1 MEENISLIKH
11 QQISKKFKIDYNN
24 IRELFYE
31 KVKDGPDDIFLI
43 SPGENTIEFTY
54 GELKSLIKN
63 TYGIFRR
70 LELKNKDRISLIFH
84 NSPEFLVLYFSALC
98 FGLTI
103 VPINPDIAPKEM
115 RYIITDSKSKVI
127 FYSNKL
133 EFKIKNIKNLD
144 SVKLEKITSVNDQ
157 EFSLKNEDGFEENEI
172 SVNDIA
178 VIIYTSGTTGN
189 PKGVILSHL
198 NLLSD
203 SKSISEWFH
212 FNRKTRTLCILP
224 LYHNNGQITTLLAP
238 LYQGGSTVIV
248 QGKVSLQSFWDL
260 VNRFD
265 VTWTSVMAS
274 ILSILL
280 SISKER
286 KDQTLKAILCGGQIL
301 TRTIQK
307 QFEDRFEV
315 PIFEGYGLTETTSFS
330 CINGFPAE
338 KRRIGSIGKA
348 LPINEM
354 SILDKNSKNVDEN
367 NIGEICIRGYN
378 VTAGYLGLKEKNEN
392 SFRNGWFHSGDF
404 GRKDSDGFFYFQ
416 GREDFLI
423 IKGGEN
429 IYPAELENVLYQHP
443 DIIECAVIGIP
454 HKLLGE
460 DVCAFV
466 KCKEESEISET
477 ELKEFCKNNISN
489 FKSPQKIIIINLL
502 NDLDDIPKG
511 PTKKILYRDLKK
523 YYMEKYQK
531 NSKN

>member
-1 MEENISLIKH
+1 MKESISLVKH

-31 KVKDGPDDIFLI
+31 KVKDRADEIFLI
-43 SPGENTIEFTY
+43 SPGENTAEFTY
-54 GELKSLIKN
+54 TELKSLIKN
-63 TYGIFRR
+63 TYSIFRR
-70 LELKNKDRISLIFH
+70 LELKNKDRINLIFH
-84 NSPEFLVLYFSALC
+84 NSPEFLILYFSALC
-98 FGLTI
+98 FGLTV
-103 VPINPDIAPKEM
+103 VPINPDIAPEEM
-115 RYIITDSKSKVI
+115 RYIISDSKSKVI
-127 FYSNKL
+127 FYSNTL

-157 EFSLKNEDGFEENEI
+157 EFSLKNEDNFEENEI
-172 SVNDIA
+172 SINDTA

-212 FNRKTRTLCILP
+212 FNTKTRTLCILP

-248 QGKVSLQSFWDL
+248 QGKVSLLSFWDL
-260 VNRFD
+260 VNRYD

-330 CINGFPAE
+330 CINCFPAG

-378 VTAGYLGLKEKNEN
+378 VTVGYLGLKEKNEN

-460 DVCAFV
+460 DICAFV
-466 KCKEESEISET
+466 KCKEESQISET
-477 ELKEFCKNNISN
+477 ELKEFCKNNIGN
-489 FKSPQKIIIINLL
+489 FKLPQKIIIINSL

-511 PTKKILYRDLKK
+511 PTKKILYRELKK
-523 YYMEKYQK
+523 YYMENYQK
-531 NSKN
+531 

>member
-1 MEENISLIKH
+1 MKESISLVKH

-31 KVKDGPDDIFLI
+31 KVKDRADEIFLI
-43 SPGENTIEFTY
+43 SPGENTAEFTY
-54 GELKSLIKN
+54 TELKSLIKN
-63 TYGIFRR
+63 TYSIFRR

-84 NSPEFLVLYFSALC
+84 NSPEFLILYFSALC
-98 FGLTI
+98 FGLTV
-103 VPINPDIAPKEM
+103 VPINPDIAPEEM
-115 RYIITDSKSKVI
+115 RYIISDSKSKVI
-127 FYSNKL
+127 FYSNTL

-144 SVKLEKITSVNDQ
+144 SVKLEKITSINDQ
-157 EFSLKNEDGFEENEI
+157 EFSLKNEDNFEENEI
-172 SVNDIA
+172 SINDTA

-212 FNRKTRTLCILP
+212 FNTKTRTLCILP

-248 QGKVSLQSFWDL
+248 QGKVSLLSFWDL
-260 VNRFD
+260 VNRYD

-330 CINGFPAE
+330 CINCFPAG

-378 VTAGYLGLKEKNEN
+378 VTVGYLGLKEKNEN

-460 DVCAFV
+460 DICAFV
-466 KCKEESEISET
+466 KCKEGSQISEI
-477 ELKEFCKNNISN
+477 ELKEFCKNNIGD
-489 FKSPQKIIIINLL
+489 FKLPQKIVIINSL

-511 PTKKILYRDLKK
+511 PTKKILYRELKK
-523 YYMEKYQK
+523 YYLENYQK
-531 NSKN
+531 

>member
-1 MEENISLIKH
+1 MKESISLVKH

-31 KVKDGPDDIFLI
+31 KVKDRADEIFLI
-43 SPGENTIEFTY
+43 SPGENTAEFTY
-54 GELKSLIKN
+54 MELKSLIKN
-63 TYGIFRR
+63 TYSIFRR

-84 NSPEFLVLYFSALC
+84 NSPEFLILYFSALC
-98 FGLTI
+98 FGLTV
-103 VPINPDIAPKEM
+103 VPINPDIAPEEM
-115 RYIITDSKSKVI
+115 RYIISDSKSKVI
-127 FYSNKL
+127 FYSNTL

-144 SVKLEKITSVNDQ
+144 SVKLEKITSINDQ
-157 EFSLKNEDGFEENEI
+157 EFSLKNEDNFEENEI
-172 SVNDIA
+172 SINDTA

-212 FNRKTRTLCILP
+212 FNTKTRTLCILP

-248 QGKVSLQSFWDL
+248 QGKVSLLSFWDL
-260 VNRFD
+260 VNRYD

-330 CINGFPAE
+330 CINCFPAG

-378 VTAGYLGLKEKNEN
+378 VTVGYLGLKEKNEN

-460 DVCAFV
+460 DICAFV
-466 KCKEESEISET
+466 KCKEESQISET
-477 ELKEFCKNNISN
+477 ELKEFCKNNIGN
-489 FKSPQKIIIINLL
+489 FKLPQKIIIINSL

-511 PTKKILYRDLKK
+511 PTKKILYRELKK
-523 YYMEKYQK
+523 YYLENYQK
-531 NSKN
+531 

>member
-1 MEENISLIKH
+1 MKESISLVKH

-31 KVKDGPDDIFLI
+31 KVKDRADEIFLI
-43 SPGENTIEFTY
+43 SPGENTAEFTY
-54 GELKSLIKN
+54 TELKSLIKN
-63 TYGIFRR
+63 TYSIFRR
-70 LELKNKDRISLIFH
+70 LELKNKDRINLIFH
-84 NSPEFLVLYFSALC
+84 NSPEFLILYFSALC
-98 FGLTI
+98 FGLTV
-103 VPINPDIAPKEM
+103 VPINPDIAPEEM
-115 RYIITDSKSKVI
+115 RYIISDSKSKVI
-127 FYSNKL
+127 FYSNTL

-144 SVKLEKITSVNDQ
+144 SVKLEKITSINDQ
-157 EFSLKNEDGFEENEI
+157 EFSLKNEDNFEENEI
-172 SVNDIA
+172 SINDTA

-212 FNRKTRTLCILP
+212 FNTKTRTLCILP

-248 QGKVSLQSFWDL
+248 QGKVSLLSFWDL
-260 VNRFD
+260 VNRYD

-330 CINGFPAE
+330 CINCFPAG

-378 VTAGYLGLKEKNEN
+378 VTVGYLGLKEKNEN

-460 DVCAFV
+460 DICAFV
-466 KCKEESEISET
+466 KCKEESQISET
-477 ELKEFCKNNISN
+477 ELKEFCKNNIGN
-489 FKSPQKIIIINLL
+489 FKLPQKIIIINSL

-511 PTKKILYRDLKK
+511 PTKKILYRELKK
-523 YYMEKYQK
+523 YYLENYQK
-531 NSKN
+531 

>member
-1 MEENISLIKH
+1 MKESISLVKH

-31 KVKDGPDDIFLI
+31 KVKDRADEIFLI
-43 SPGENTIEFTY
+43 SPGENTVEFTY
-54 GELKSLIKN
+54 TELKSLIKN
-63 TYGIFRR
+63 TYSIFRR
-70 LELKNKDRISLIFH
+70 LELKNKDRINLIFH
-84 NSPEFLVLYFSALC
+84 NSPEFLILYFSALC
-98 FGLTI
+98 FGLTV
-103 VPINPDIAPKEM
+103 VPINPDIAPEEM
-115 RYIITDSKSKVI
+115 RYIISDSKSKVI
-127 FYSNKL
+127 FYSNTL

-144 SVKLEKITSVNDQ
+144 SVKLEKITSINDQ
-157 EFSLKNEDGFEENEI
+157 EFSLKNEDNFEENEI
-172 SVNDIA
+172 SINDTA

-212 FNRKTRTLCILP
+212 FNTKTRTLCILP

-248 QGKVSLQSFWDL
+248 QGKVSLLSFWDL
-260 VNRFD
+260 VNRYD

-330 CINGFPAE
+330 CINCFPAG

-378 VTAGYLGLKEKNEN
+378 VTVGYLGLKEKNEN

-460 DVCAFV
+460 DICAFV
-466 KCKEESEISET
+466 KCKEESQISET
-477 ELKEFCKNNISN
+477 ELKEFCKNNIGN
-489 FKSPQKIIIINLL
+489 FKLPQKIIIINSL

-511 PTKKILYRDLKK
+511 PTKKILYRELKK
-523 YYMEKYQK
+523 YYLENYQK
-531 NSKN
+531 